1 MRDLKTTLKSGD
13 YRVLPVTTA
22 DQVEI
27 PSFEEAN
34 LLVLLEGMRSKIQ
47 SLEQKVN
54 ALEET
59 STQIDLPTA
68 EE

>member
-1 MRDLKTTLKSGD
+1 MTDLKTTLKSGN

-22 DQVEI
+22 DQVEV
-27 PSFEEAN
+27 PFEEAN
-34 LLVLLEGMRSKIQ
+34 LLVLLESMRSKIQ

-59 STQIDLPTA
+59 SMQIDLPTA